1 MAALKIKFNVISFT
15 AEIRNFLHR
24 MLLGNKKGQYFFAA
38 EFKYNSFYCF
48 VK

>member
-1 MAALKIKFNVISFT
+1 
-15 AEIRNFLHR
+15 